1 MNPACQRRAVY
12 NGPVA
17 TPDLAQPLFGPYR
30 LLEPLGEGGM
40 GRVWKAMD
48 IRLERVVA
56 LKILKGDD
64 DERRRALVAEA
75 KTACQLQHPNIAV
88 VYDAGELEGA
98 PYIAMEYVEGA
109 NLAAEAGRSMPVGRL
124 LSLAIQA
131 CKGLHHA
138 HQKGV
143 VHRDIKPDNLVLAPD
158 GTLKILD
165 FGVAKRGLFGS
176 AEATAQAFTLTRET
190 EVGISVGTPSYMSPE
205 QAYGQSQGPS
215 ADQFSLGVVLFE
227 LASGH
232 HPFRKTAVV
241 ETLHAIAKDKAPDL
255 GGLRRDLP
263 RRFAEAVA
271 RMLAKDP
278 TGRFPSLAEA
288 LEVFEGLELELASG
302 RMPAPA
308 RRLPALPWGW
318 MAGGLAGL
326 GLLGGLLWMK
336 PWAGDPDA
344 PASADG
350 MGRGRRVVAVL
361 PVELEGVAPDLAW
374 TGKSL
379 QDVMAMGLL
388 RRRDLMVLDRVRVA
402 EAVGSGGSSLS
413 RLQRELGAE
422 YLVMGSLRASGERL
436 RLSVRVVRGEQGE
449 VVDQLQVQGDPNS
462 LLDMEDELTQ
472 RLPALL
478 GGSNGAPAAG
488 PVPRAKLARTREL
501 YTKGLDLIVQ
511 GNIRSFELARQLFEE
526 ALAGEPDYAPAR
538 AGLAWAILE
547 LGATGIHLGKADAGL
562 NLDRAVEEGR
572 KAVALDPG
580 LAFAH
585 RVLAEAYHRK
595 GDFPNAH
602 LEAQRSVDLDP
613 ADFRALV
620 TLGDAHAYEDGD
632 AERTEARRHY
642 QRAIELRPQDWFA
655 HYRLAVLLQNEGE
668 LEEGLR
674 HAEEARRLQPSA
686 DYPHLTAAL
695 CLLWMGRVEEARTR
709 LEQGLMQNPQARL
722 LILTAAGVA
731 HRSGDCA
738 AFARHHRAIR
748 DAWPAGNPVRELL
761 EGLADDLAGQR
772 NAARDRFLAFLAT
785 TRNRDWNG
793 RPKGERRTT
802 SVNLYHMAQAM
813 ALGGER
819 DAARQLLEE
828 AERLHPGKRKV
839 ASRDPLLRGL

>member
-1 MNPACQRRAVY
+1 M
-12 NGPVA
+12 
-17 TPDLAQPLFGPYR
+17 FGPYR

-48 IRLERVVA
+48 VRLERVVA

-64 DERRRALVAEA
+64 EERRRALVAEA

-98 PYIAMEYVEGA
+98 PFIAMEYVEGA
-109 NLAAEAGRSMPVGRL
+109 NLAAEVGRSMPLGRL
-124 LSLAIQA
+124 LALAVQA

-143 VHRDIKPDNLVLAPD
+143 VHRDIKPDNLVIGGD

-165 FGVAKRGLFGS
+165 FGVAKRGVFGS

-232 HPFRKTAVV
+232 HPFRKAAVV
-241 ETLHAIAKDKAPDL
+241 ETLHAIAKDRAPDL

-263 RRFAEAVA
+263 RRFTEAVA

-278 TGRFPSLAEA
+278 GGRFPSLAEA

-308 RRLPALPWGW
+308 RRLPPLPWRGI
-318 MAGGLAGL
+318 ALGLAGA
-326 GLLGGLLWMK
+326 GLLGGLVWVR
-336 PWAGDPDA
+336 PWDRGQG
-344 PASADG
+344 ASAAADG
-350 MGRGRRVVAVL
+350 MGRGRKVVAVL
-361 PVELEGVAPDLAW
+361 PVELEGVKPDLAW
-374 TGKSL
+374 TGRSL

-402 EAVGSGGSSLS
+402 EAVAGGGSSLS

-422 YLVMGSLRASGERL
+422 YLVMGSLRAAGDRL

-449 VVDQLQVQGDPNS
+449 VVDQLQVQGDAQT

-478 GGSNGAPAAG
+478 GSSGGAPAAG

-526 ALAGEPDYAPAR
+526 ALANEPDYAPAR
-538 AGLAWAILE
+538 AGLAWSILE
-547 LGATGIHLGKADAGL
+547 LGATGIHLGKADAGS

-595 GDFPNAH
+595 GDFANAH

-620 TLGDAHAYEDGD
+620 TLGDAHAYEDGE
-632 AERTEARRHY
+632 AERAEARRHY

-655 HYRLAVLLQNEGE
+655 HYRLAVLLQNDGE

-695 CLLWMGRVEEARTR
+695 CLLWMGRTEEARTR
-709 LEQGLMQNPQARL
+709 LEEGLVQNPQARL
-722 LILTAAGVA
+722 LVLTMAGVA
-731 HRSGDCA
+731 HRTGDRA

-748 DAWPAGNPVRELL
+748 DAWPLGNPVRELL
-761 EGLADDLAGQR
+761 EGMAEDLAGNR
-772 NAARDRFLAFLAT
+772 SAARDRFLAFLAT
-785 TRNRDWNG
+785 ARDRDWTG

-802 SVNLYHMAQAM
+802 SVNLYHMAEAM

>member
-1 MNPACQRRAVY
+1 MRAVY

-17 TPDLAQPLFGPYR
+17 TPDLAQPLFGSYR

-88 VYDAGELEGA
+88 VYDAGELDGA

-124 LSLAIQA
+124 LAVAIQA
-131 CKGLHHA
+131 CKGLLHA

-232 HPFRKTAVV
+232 HPFRKAAVV

-278 TGRFPSLAEA
+278 AGRFPSLAEA

-308 RRLPALPWGW
+308 RRLPALPWGLV
-318 MAGGLAGL
+318 AGGLAGL

-336 PWAGDPDA
+336 PWAGRAHPSENA
-344 PASADG
+344 EG
-350 MGRGRRVVAVL
+350 MGRGRKVVAVL
-361 PVELEGVAPDLAW
+361 PVELEGVAPELAW
-374 TGKSL
+374 TGRSL

-422 YLVMGSLRASGERL
+422 FLVLGSLRASGERL

-449 VVDQLQVQGDPNS
+449 VVDQLQVQGDS
-462 LLDMEDELTQ
+462 KTLLDMEDELTQ

-602 LEAQRSVDLDP
+602 LEAQRSADLDP

-632 AERTEARRHY
+632 AERAEARRHY

-695 CLLWMGRVEEARTR
+695 CLLWLGRVDEARIR
-709 LEQGLMQNPQARL
+709 LEEGLVQNPQARL

-731 HRSGDCA
+731 HRSGDRA

-748 DAWPAGNPVRELL
+748 DAWPTGNPVRELL
-761 EGLADDLAGQR
+761 EGLAEDLAGQR
-772 NAARDRFLAFLAT
+772 SAARDRYLAFLAT
-785 TRNRDWNG
+785 ARNRDWTG

>member
-1 MNPACQRRAVY
+1 M
-12 NGPVA
+12 
-17 TPDLAQPLFGPYR
+17 FGSYR

-48 IRLERVVA
+48 VRLERVVA

-88 VYDAGELEGA
+88 VYDAGEQDGA
-98 PYIAMEYVEGA
+98 PYIAMEFVEGS
-109 NLAAEAGRSMPVGRL
+109 NLAAEVGRPLPVGRL
-124 LSLAIQA
+124 LALAIQA
-131 CKGLHHA
+131 CKGLLHA

-143 VHRDIKPDNLVLAPD
+143 VHRDIKPDNLVLTPD

-215 ADQFSLGVVLFE
+215 ADQFSLAVVLFE

-232 HPFRKTAVV
+232 HPFRKAAVV

-255 GGLRRDLP
+255 GALRRDLP
-263 RRFAEAVA
+263 RNFTEAVA

-278 TGRFPSLAEA
+278 DARFSSLAEA

-302 RMPAPA
+302 RMPVPA
-308 RRLPALPWGW
+308 RRMPALPWRW
-318 MAGGLAGL
+318 IALGLAGA
-326 GLLGGLLWMK
+326 GLLGGLAWLR
-336 PWAGDPDA
+336 PW
-344 PASADG
+344 
-350 MGRGRRVVAVL
+350 GRWSPSSTSQVGLGQGRKVVAVL

-374 TGKSL
+374 TGRSL

-388 RRRDLMVLDRVRVA
+388 RRQDLMVLDRVRVA
-402 EAVGSGGSSLS
+402 EAVANGGSSLS
-413 RLQRELGAE
+413 HLQRDLGAE
-422 YLVMGSLRASGERL
+422 YLVMGSLRGAGGRL

-449 VVDQLQVQGDPNS
+449 VVDQLQVQGDAQT
-462 LLDMEDELTQ
+462 LLDMEDELTR

-478 GGSNGAPAAG
+478 GGSSGAPAAG

-511 GNIRSFELARQLFEE
+511 GNIRSFELARQLFDE
-526 ALAGEPDYAPAR
+526 ALLGEPDYAPAR

-547 LGATGIHLGKADAGL
+547 LGATGIHLGKADAAL

-572 KAVALDPG
+572 KAVVLDPG

-595 GDFPNAH
+595 GDFANAH
-602 LEAQRSVDLDP
+602 QEAQRAVDLDP

-620 TLGDAHAYEDGD
+620 TLGDAFAYEDG
-632 AERTEARRHY
+632 APERAEARRHY
-642 QRAIELRPQDWFA
+642 LRAIALRPQDWFA

-674 HAEEARRLQPSA
+674 HADEARRLQPSA

-695 CLLWMGRVEEARTR
+695 CLLWMGRLDEAQTRIEE
-709 LEQGLMQNPQARL
+709 GLMQNAQARL
-722 LILTAAGVA
+722 LTLTAAEVA
-731 HRSGDCA
+731 HHKRDRA
-738 AFARHHRAIR
+738 AFNRHAQAVQA
-748 DAWPAGNPVRELL
+748 AWPSGNPARELL
-761 EGLADDLAGQR
+761 DGLAEDAVGR
-772 NAARDRFLAFLAT
+772 RSEARDRFLVFLAS
-785 TRNRDWNG
+785 TRSRDWSG
-793 RPKGERRTT
+793 RPKGERRTA

-819 DAARQLLEE
+819 ETARQLLEE

-839 ASRDPLLRGL
+839 ALKDPLLRGL

>member
-1 MNPACQRRAVY
+1 
-12 NGPVA
+12 
-17 TPDLAQPLFGPYR
+17 
-30 LLEPLGEGGM
+30 
-40 GRVWKAMD
+40 
-48 IRLERVVA
+48 
-56 LKILKGDD
+56 
-64 DERRRALVAEA
+64 
-75 KTACQLQHPNIAV
+75 
-88 VYDAGELEGA
+88 
-98 PYIAMEYVEGA
+98 
-109 NLAAEAGRSMPVGRL
+109 MPVGRL
-124 LSLAIQA
+124 LSLAVQA
-131 CKGLHHA
+131 CRGLLHA

-176 AEATAQAFTLTRET
+176 PEATAQAFTLTRET

-278 TGRFPSLAEA
+278 AARFPSLAEA

-318 MAGGLAGL
+318 MAGSLAGL

-336 PWAGDPDA
+336 PWAGGPDA
-344 PASADG
+344 PANTDG

-449 VVDQLQVQGDPNS
+449 VVDQLQVQGDS
-462 LLDMEDELTQ
+462 KTLLDMEDELTQ

-632 AERTEARRHY
+632 AERAEARRHY

-655 HYRLAVLLQNEGE
+655 HYRLAVLLQNQGE

-695 CLLWMGRVEEARTR
+695 CLLWMGRVDEARTR
-709 LEQGLMQNPQARL
+709 LEEGLVQNPQARL

-731 HRSGDCA
+731 HRTGDRA
-738 AFARHHRAIR
+738 AFNRHYRAIR
-748 DAWPAGNPVRELL
+748 EAWPTGSPVRELL
-761 EGLADDLAGQR
+761 EGLADDLSGKR
-772 NAARDRFLAFLAT
+772 SAARERYLAFLAT
-785 TRNRDWNG
+785 TWNRDWTG

-839 ASRDPLLRGL
+839 AGRDPLLRGL